1 MARTIVSDPWIFL
14 KGRVFRISQIKS
26 INLISGPEDYRFIR
40 VWIDIEN
47 KSTMDHID
55 LEYSERDSLLNFINN
70 PSSCGFIYE

>member
-1 MARTIVSDPWIFL
+1 MARAVVSDPWIFL
-14 KGRVFRISQIKS
+14 KDRVFRISQIKS

-40 VWIDIEN
+40 VWIDT

-55 LEYSERDSLLNFINN
+55 LEYSELDSLLNFINN